1 MSPTGNACL
10 ISFAIGA
17 VFCASAAAA
26 AGSKRASEIHEQY
39 LSERAQCMRITS
51 PDQRKTCL
59 REAGAAQFEARRGTL
74 AENQADYEK
83 NRLAR
88 CGYYKDPKERG
99 YCERRLRGEGTVS
112 GSVEEGAIVRELV
125 VTVPASK

>member
-17 VFCASAAAA
+17 VFCASAAVAA
-26 AGSKRASEIHEQY
+26 EPKRASDIHERY
-39 LSERAQCMRITS
+39 LAERAQCMRITV
-51 PDQRKTCL
+51 PDERKTCL
-59 REAGAAQFEARRGTL
+59 REAGAAQAEARHGTL
-74 AENQADYEK
+74 AEDQADFER

-88 CGYYKDPKERG
+88 CGYYTDSMERS
-99 YCERRLRGEGTVS
+99 YCERRMRGEGTVS
-112 GSVEEGAIVRELV
+112 GSVEDGAIVRELV